1 MIMLDNQKQP
11 QTFDNSFA
19 YEDISNLSLPP
30 IENMAK
36 VSSQI
41 ITSTSGN
48 YQSYKYW
55 NPATIG
61 DAPSNSQVQVKHQT
75 VDQLIG
81 EQ

>member
-1 MIMLDNQKQP
+1 MMLDNQKQP

-19 YEDISNLSLPP
+19 YENISNSSLPP

-61 DAPSNSQVQVKHQT
+61 DEPSNSQVQVKYQT
-75 VDQLIG
+75 VDEMIG